1 MPTHPGLKDLLR
13 YPLMSAFRERR
24 TRRIARGVSVNAG
37 TLSHTSSNLPAPLS
51 PLEEAV
57 LIVSTGATGPVIH
70 DGPLK
75 RADGGDEL
83 GSPFYNLI
91 GRTASSPDNS
101 HATSFF
107 LINDDG
113 IWLLKRPNGREAL
126 RLMASLPESW
136 DDWTETDWL
145 KAANAVK
152 VQISDKRL
160 EFPRRFPY
168 YLGWNKQTSNAPGTT
183 ILFPVVDCT
192 RQYINAIL
200 TVLSE
205 PEGQRPVFIDDWQ
218 KFEPA
223 DLAEA
228 ALWLGAQFGFPRKI
242 PYQPV
247 GGIKWVRN
255 GFSNQDISAPLGFSH
270 AMRTDYE
277 AFFLLQNLMLLAQ
290 GMGLGGWVHASVFPP
305 WVLQRNPDKGELGL
319 GFRMHEPD
327 KKWLHWPPLPSTQ
340 PNPVGID
347 GVLEGLCPPYVASM
361 NEAVDAVIADK
372 YGPQGM
378 YGDAQTFATPF
389 KSATDA
395 DEYLRQQTPFSPQAI
410 EYCKEIC
417 TYILDKYGRFPAHV
431 DAFYVPGIWL
441 QFSHLE
447 LEYYDRFYK
456 PDLVTRQAA
465 HDATWG
471 SHDPPGNNDDSP

>member
-1 MPTHPGLKDLLR
+1 MPPHPGLADLLR

-24 TRRIARGVSVNAG
+24 TRRIARGVSLHSE
-37 TLSHTSSNLPAPLS
+37 TLSHASTNAPAPLS

-57 LIVSTGATGPVIH
+57 IIVSTGLTGPVMH
-70 DGPLK
+70 DGPL
-75 RADGGDEL
+75 RTPDGESEL

-113 IWLLKRPNGREAL
+113 IWLLRRPDDREAL
-126 RLMASLPESW
+126 QLLGSLPSSW
-136 DDWTETDWL
+136 DDWTEADWL
-145 KAANAVK
+145 RAADAVK
-152 VQISDKRL
+152 VQVSDQRL

-200 TVLSE
+200 TVLAE
-205 PEGQRPVFIDDWQ
+205 PQGQRPVFIDDWQ
-218 KFEPA
+218 KFEPR

-228 ALWLGAQFGFPRKI
+228 ALWVGAQFGVPRKI
-242 PYQPV
+242 PYQPI

-255 GFSNQDISAPLGFSH
+255 GFSNRDISAPLGLSN

-277 AFFLLQNLMLLAQ
+277 SFFLLQNLMLLAQ
-290 GMGLGGWVHASVFPP
+290 AMGLGGWIHASVFPP
-305 WVLQRNPDKGELGL
+305 FIFHRDPAKGELGL
-319 GFRMHEPD
+319 GFRMHQPD
-327 KKWLHWPPLPSTQ
+327 KKWVHWPPLPSTQ

-347 GVLEGLCPPYVASM
+347 GVLEGLCPPYVGSM
-361 NEAVDAVIADK
+361 NEAVDTVIAEK
-372 YGPQGM
+372 YGPQGL
-378 YGDAQTFATPF
+378 YGDAQTFAAPF
-389 KSATDA
+389 KNPADA
-395 DEYLRQQTPFSPQAI
+395 DEYLRLQTPFSPQAI

-417 TYILDKYGRFPAHV
+417 TYILNTYGRFPAHV
-431 DAFYVPGIWL
+431 DAFYTPGIWL

-456 PDLVTRQAA
+456 PELVSRQRA
-465 HDATWG
+465 HETTWG
-471 SHDPPGNNDDSP
+471 EQAPADDDD